1 MNSYDVLVVGAGIFG
16 VTAALSLNERGYK
29 TAVIDPGPIPH
40 PLAASTDI
48 SKVIRMEYGHDADYM
63 EMVEDALP
71 LWEQWNQT
79 LGETIFHKTGVT
91 MLTRQPMAPG
101 GYEYESYHLLQK
113 RGHHPERLTSDDI
126 ARRFPAWKGG
136 AFVDGYYHPQGGF
149 AESGRLV
156 ELLIEQA
163 REAGVAF
170 HIGEAVT
177 ELLGDSPDSP
187 VTGVRT
193 HSGTEYHASQTLIAA
208 GSWTPLLLP
217 ELQPVMKAS
226 GHPVFHLKPNDP
238 SLFTPPYFTVFTA
251 DIANSGWYG
260 FPLHPKK
267 GVVKIANHGVGEI
280 LDPARDERVVTDADI
295 RRLRNFLGDTFP
307 ALKEA
312 SIVYTR
318 RCLYCDTLDEHLW
331 IDRHPGRQG
340 LVVAAGGSGHGFK
353 FAPILGAIIADAVE
367 GKANKWLPKFAWRS
381 FEEDTQGEEAARFH
395 G

>member
-16 VTAALSLNERGYK
+16 ITTALELNARGYK

-48 SKVIRMEYGHDADYM
+48 SKVVRLEYGPDVDYTLM
-63 EMVEDALP
+63 MEDALP

-79 LGETIFHKTGVT
+79 LGETVFHKTGVT

-101 GYEYESYHLLQK
+101 GFEYESYRLLQT
-113 RGHHPERLTSDDI
+113 REHFLERLSSDDI
-126 ARRFPAWKGG
+126 ARRFPAWKPG
-136 AFVDGYYHPQGGF
+136 AFMDGYYHAEGGY
-149 AESGRLV
+149 AESGRVV
-156 ELLIEQA
+156 ELLVDLA
-163 REAGVAF
+163 RQQGVIL
-170 HIGEAVT
+170 HIGETVS
-177 ELLGDSPDSP
+177 ELLGEMK

-193 HSGTEYHASQTLIAA
+193 QEGSIYHAGQIVVAA
-208 GSWTPLLLP
+208 GSWTPTLLP
-217 ELQPVMKAS
+217 ELQPVMKIT
-226 GHPVFHLKPNDP
+226 GHPVFHLKPDDP
-238 SLFTPPYFTVFTA
+238 ALFTPPHFTVFGA
-251 DIANSGWYG
+251 DVSRSGWYG

-267 GVVKIANHGVGEI
+267 GVVKIANHGVGQI
-280 LDPARDERVVTDADI
+280 LDPVRDERSVTGSDI
-295 RRLRNFLGDTFP
+295 RHLRNFLGDTFP

-331 IDRHPGRQG
+331 IDRHPEREG

-353 FAPILGAIIADAVE
+353 FGPILGSIIADAVE
-367 GKANKWLPKFAWRS
+367 GKANPWLPKFRWRS
-381 FEEDTQGEEAARFH
+381 FDEEVQGEEASRYH